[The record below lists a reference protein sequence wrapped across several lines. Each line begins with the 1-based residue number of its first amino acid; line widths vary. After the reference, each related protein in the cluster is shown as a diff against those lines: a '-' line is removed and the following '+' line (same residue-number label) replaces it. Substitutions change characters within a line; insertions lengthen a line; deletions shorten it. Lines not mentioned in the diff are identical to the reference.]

1 MSDDPLTMTHLEPSS
16 VFSFRP
22 VRPFLAGDR
31 PAVVGADV
39 APSADP
45 IQHSGRHVGRIPP
58 PAPPRRKARK
68 GPHANL
74 AAVPA
79 PAPFA
84 FAIGDAVGPV
94 DATAVREAIVDGSA
108 DAWIRATAARF
119 VGTVRTSATEYAPV
133 PKTCRPDPYGE
144 LPSYVASRCWQL
156 AVAAPWIA
164 DPLAMVRGVA
174 RNAKR
179 QHARAGGIVEGRPSS
194 RRTRAA
200 EEAAC
205 RTVAGLQAR
214 AARAARR
221 ELLDELRA
229 AQTAPLPEPTGP
241 TVEARLRRMQ
251 RQRVALAAALAVAL
265 GQ

>member
-1 MSDDPLTMTHLEPSS
+1 MTNLEPSS

-45 IQHSGRHVGRIPP
+45 IEHAGRHVGRIPP
-58 PAPPRRKARK
+58 AAPRRRKAGK
-68 GPHANL
+68 APKANL
-74 AAVPA
+74 ANIPA
-79 PAPFA
+79 PSCFA
-84 FAIGDAVGPV
+84 YAVGNAIGPV
-94 DATAVREAIVDGSA
+94 DAAAVRAAIVDGSG

-164 DPLAMVRGVA
+164 DPLRLVRSVA

-179 QHARAGGIVEGRPSS
+179 QHARAGGIQEGRPSS

-229 AQTAPLPEPTGP
+229 AASAPLPPAEGP

-251 RQRVALAAALAVAL
+251 RQRAALAGALAVAL